1 MQEQNAPG
9 RARGESEDI
18 DYILNTTNS
27 VSILKEEETPKPDN
41 SKLSK
46 EILNKIQGFF
56 EVLDKQN
63 NLNSLDVPDY
73 LLCRI
78 SDEMMT
84 DPVIIESGFT
94 YEKE

>member
-41 SKLSK
+41 S
-46 EILNKIQGFF
+46 
-56 EVLDKQN
+56 
-63 NLNSLDVPDY
+63 
-73 LLCRI
+73 
-78 SDEMMT
+78 
-84 DPVIIESGFT
+84 
-94 YEKE
+94 